1 MENIGEKRMDM
12 ISKWEEKSRDFIDAF
27 LLLFGR
33 EGRLVGSIYGLIIL
47 IITLYSVLMIHCEIC
62 IIDISIIEE

>member
-33 EGRLVGSIYGLIIL
+33 EGRLVC
-47 IITLYSVLMIHCEIC
+47 IHLQIC
-62 IIDISIIEE
+62 VCIVYKYIKNFHL

>member
-33 EGRLVGSIYGLIIL
+33 EGRLVSSMKNFDFNINNTLQTIIKRIINILLYIIY
-47 IITLYSVLMIHCEIC
+47 
-62 IIDISIIEE
+62 

>member
-33 EGRLVGSIYGLIIL
+33 EGRLVGIVHAGIIL
-47 IITLYSVLMIHCEIC
+47 IIILYSLLIVQCKERN
-62 IIDISIIEE
+62 SKE

>member
-33 EGRLVGSIYGLIIL
+33 EGRLVGNIYGLIIL
-47 IITLYSVLMIHCEIC
+47 IITLYSVLMIYCEIC
-62 IIDISIIEE
+62 IIELYPL

>member
-47 IITLYSVLMIHCEIC
+47 IITLYSVLMI
-62 IIDISIIEE
+62 

>member
-33 EGRLVGSIYGLIIL
+33 EGRLVGSIYGGIILLIIL
-47 IITLYSVLMIHCEIC
+47 YFILIIQYKACSQKE
-62 IIDISIIEE
+62 

>member
-33 EGRLVGSIYGLIIL
+33 EGRLVGITYVGIIFLIIVY
-47 IITLYSVLMIHCEIC
+47 TLLTVNCTLCVK
-62 IIDISIIEE
+62 

>member
-47 IITLYSVLMIHCEIC
+47 IITLYSVLMIYCEIC
-62 IIDISIIEE
+62 IIELYPL

>member
-33 EGRLVGSIYGLIIL
+33 EGRLVCMCVQMYVSGC
-47 IITLYSVLMIHCEIC
+47 MFFK
-62 IIDISIIEE
+62 